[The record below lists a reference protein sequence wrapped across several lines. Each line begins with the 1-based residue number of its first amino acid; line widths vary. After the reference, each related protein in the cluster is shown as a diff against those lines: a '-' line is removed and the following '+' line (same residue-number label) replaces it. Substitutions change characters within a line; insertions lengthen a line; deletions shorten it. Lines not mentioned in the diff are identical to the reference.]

1 MIVKDIT
8 AGKKYTTKSGEEK
21 TRWTNVGSLFIR
33 DDGKMVVKINAYIN
47 PLAFANEKGE
57 VWFNVFDK
65 EEKTENAPKNGLSSI
80 PGGEPDNV
88 VRERVMAD
96 ARTYSSK
103 WREQAQS
110 GEYEP
115 DGTEVDGE
123 RCFDA

>member
-8 AGKKYTTKSGEEK
+8 AGKKYIAKSGEEK

-33 DDGKMVVKINAYIN
+33 DDGKMVVKINEYIN

-65 EEKTENAPKNGLSSI
+65 EEKAENGPKTSVSNKTY
-80 PGGEPDNV
+80 GEPTQEEK
-88 VRERVMAD
+88 ERIMAD
-96 ARTYSSK
+96 GRAYSSK
-103 WREQAQS
+103 WREQAQ
-110 GEYEP
+110 GHTEYEP

-123 RCFDA
+123 LY

>member
-8 AGKKYTTKSGEEK
+8 AGKKYITKSGEEK

-33 DDGKMVVKINAYIN
+33 DDGKMVVKINEYIN

-57 VWFNVFDK
+57 VWFNVF
-65 EEKTENAPKNGLSSI
+65 EKGEKAENAPKTAQNKNYTLPVS
-80 PGGEPDNV
+80 EQDK
-88 VRERVMAD
+88 ERVMAD
-96 ARTYSSK
+96 GRAYSSK

-115 DGTEVDGE
+115 EGTEVDGE
-123 RCFDA
+123 F